1 VQTTFKGHRW
11 LPYLLLSPSVIV
23 VFIFFIIPSAESLFY
38 SFFRLNITGTC
49 KIFVGLNNFIRLFQD
64 SEYIGSLLLSFF
76 FTVTVV
82 VLGLSVSLAIAL
94 VANKRLRLFN
104 LYRTLLIWPYA
115 LSPAITG
122 IIWAL
127 MFDPAIGMLTNV
139 LNRLFGI
146 TFTYMNNSTHAVIFI
161 TITAVWKMLG
171 YNIIF
176 FLAGLQGLSNEI
188 VEAGIIDGAGKWRI
202 FWRITFPLISP
213 TTFFLMVMNTLY
225 AFFQLF
231 GLLHVAT
238 EGGPGRAT
246 YLLVYKLYRDGFISM
261 NTGYASAQSIMLL
274 VFVSLLM
281 LVQFK
286 FAEKKVFYG
295 T

>member
-1 VQTTFKGHRW
+1 LQITFKGHRW

-38 SFFRLNITGTC
+38 SFYRLNITGTR
-49 KIFVGLNNFIRLFQD
+49 KIFVGVNNFVRLFQD
-64 SEYIGSLLLSFF
+64 PEYIDSLVLTFF
-76 FTVTVV
+76 FTVSV
-82 VLGLSVSLAIAL
+82 VLLGLGISLAIAT

-127 MFDPAIGMLTNV
+127 MFDPAIGLLTNV

-146 TFTYMNNSTHAVIFI
+146 TFTYINNSTHAVIFI

-176 FLAGLQGLSNEI
+176 FLAGLQGLPKET

-202 FWRITFPLISP
+202 FWKITYPLISP
-213 TTFFLMVMNTLY
+213 TTFFLLVMNTLY
-225 AFFQLF
+225 SFFQLF

-238 EGGPGRAT
+238 GGGPGRAT

-261 NTGYASAQSIMLL
+261 NTGYASAQSIILL

-286 FAEKKVFYG
+286 LAEKKVFYG

>member
-1 VQTTFKGHRW
+1 MQITFKGHRW

-38 SFFRLNITGTC
+38 SFYRLNITGTR
-49 KIFVGLNNFIRLFQD
+49 KIFVGVNNFVRLFQD
-64 SEYIGSLLLSFF
+64 PEYIDSLVLTFF
-76 FTVTVV
+76 FTVSV
-82 VLGLSVSLAIAL
+82 VLLGLGISLAIAT

-115 LSPAITG
+115 LSPAI
-122 IIWAL
+122 I
-127 MFDPAIGMLTNV
+127 
-139 LNRLFGI
+139 GI
-146 TFTYMNNSTHAVIFI
+146 TFTYINNSTHAVIFI

-176 FLAGLQGLSNEI
+176 FLAGLQGLPKET

-202 FWRITFPLISP
+202 FWKITYPLISP
-213 TTFFLMVMNTLY
+213 TTFFLLVMNTLY
-225 AFFQLF
+225 SFFQL
-231 GLLHVAT
+231 
-238 EGGPGRAT
+238 
-246 YLLVYKLYRDGFISM
+246 YRDCFISM
-261 NTGYASAQSIMLL
+261 NTGYASAQSIILL

-286 FAEKKVFYG
+286 LAEKKVFYG